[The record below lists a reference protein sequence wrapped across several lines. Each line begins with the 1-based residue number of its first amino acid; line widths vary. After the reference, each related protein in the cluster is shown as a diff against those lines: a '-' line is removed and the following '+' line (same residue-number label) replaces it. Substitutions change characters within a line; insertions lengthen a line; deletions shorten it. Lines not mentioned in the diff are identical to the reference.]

1 MSDIEQEHQ
10 GGPDEVPTEE
20 QLDVEAPNE
29 STEPSG
35 APGLD
40 EGGSG
45 DGEGEGNGNG

>member
-20 QLDVEAPNE
+20 TLDVDGPNE
-29 STEPSG
+29 STEPTG

-40 EGGSG
+40 EGGA
-45 DGEGEGNGNG
+45 DGEDSEGNGNG